1 MPTYEYECG
10 ACGHR
15 FEKFQSMK
23 DRPVKTCPAC
33 GKSKAQRIIHGGA
46 GILFKGSGFYQTDYR
61 SKGYKEAAKKDKP
74 HSPSKELKVN
84 GTSPGNLSGIE
95 NRSQGKPSTPSCS
108 GDCSS
113 CPTAKK

>member
-23 DRPVKTCPAC
+23 DSPIRKCPEC
-33 GKSKAQRIIHGGA
+33 GKSKVDRIIHGGA

-61 SKGYKEAAKKDKP
+61 SKGYKESAKKDKAVP
-74 HSPSKELKVN
+74 TP
-84 GTSPGNLSGIE
+84 
-95 NRSQGKPSTPSCS
+95 PSCS
-108 GDCSS
+108 GDCKT
-113 CPTAKK
+113 CPGSKE

>member
-23 DRPVKTCPAC
+23 DAPIKKCLEC
-33 GKSKAQRIIHGGA
+33 GKAKVGRVISGGA
-46 GILFKGSGFYQTDYR
+46 GVLFKGSGFYQTDYR
-61 SKGYKEAAKKDKP
+61 SKGYKEAARKDVHKK
-74 HSPSKELKVN
+74 E
-84 GTSPGNLSGIE
+84 TSSAPA
-95 NRSQGKPSTPSCS
+95 CS

-113 CPTAKK
+113 CPSTQK